1 MGIEC
6 AYSFK
11 DLYQAT
17 FGKEPGV
24 GELEE
29 LYLLPQTEKNA
40 VVAKWA
46 KQAGWLTAVRLGTD
60 GVEYLA
66 FYPPAGS
73 NQISIFS
80 QM

>member
-11 DLYQAT
+11 DLFKAT
-17 FGKEPGV
+17 FGQDPSA

-29 LYLLPQTEKNA
+29 LYLLSQSEKNA

-46 KQAGWLTAVRLGTD
+46 KRAGWTTAVRLGTD

-66 FYPPAGS
+66 FYPS
-73 NQISIFS
+73 SRNN
-80 QM
+80 